1 MSFIL
6 LLLLLLLLFLLPDSV
21 YMVPTLAD
29 TLPLFLYVRH
39 RSESSR
45 PVHTKLA
52 TCSLSERFGRK
63 FTLYLLWCVLSVSII
78 IECVAKTWQVW
89 LVAKLIAGM
98 GVGTLRESISFW
110 GGKGGGSSPSRRR
123 TQSR

>member
-1 MSFIL
+1 M
-6 LLLLLLLLFLLPDSV
+6 
-21 YMVPTLAD
+21 
-29 TLPLFLYVRH
+29 LPLFSFL
-39 RSESSR
+39 SILSASLASR
-45 PVHTKLA
+45 TEPHWYRALPGAHQTCP

-98 GVGTLRESISFW
+98 GVGTLRELIS
-110 GGKGGGSSPSRRR
+110 S
-123 TQSR
+123 